1 MVLHILSAIARLSAP
16 NYSIRCYHLCY
27 SLQARYNEKSLQ
39 KDGTQS
45 ENKYSV
51 SDNFCCFNFI
61 TCSMHMELC
70 MEYAADDF
78 NYDTLIM
85 YIAR

>member
-1 MVLHILSAIARLSAP
+1 MY
-16 NYSIRCYHLCY
+16 NYNCIMALMPDV
-27 SLQARYNEKSLQ
+27 QEVMKNEKSLQ